1 MKTKVQRWGNSL
13 AVRIP
18 KSFAEEVGLSD
29 DSAVEMR
36 LVEGGLLVEPTAS
49 STVTLDELLDGITA
63 GNLHG
68 EVDTGPAQGAE
79 VW

>member
-18 KSFAEEVGLSD
+18 KSFAEEVGLMDGS
-29 DSAVEMR
+29 SVELR
-36 LVEGGLLVEPTAS
+36 LVDGGLLVEPAAARPPS
-49 STVTLDELLDGITA
+49 LDELLDGVTESNMHA
-63 GNLHG
+63 
-68 EVDTGPAQGAE
+68 EVDTGPAQGSE